1 MDLWLSF
8 IIKELTEEFK
18 KQFTCLGENIKK
30 YIIFPVPIEKEVTSI
45 NENGEEVT
53 KSISCMFMA
62 SFLSNLIN
70 NLSEGIH
77 RIKCKYGH
85 EKRSETCKIE
95 YHYCDCLLEY
105 TNVKDDL
112 IEYKY
117 FCCNKSYQQRFD
129 EKLKE

>member
-30 YIIFPVPIEKEVTSI
+30 YIIFPVPIEKEVTRI

-85 EKRSETCKIE
+85 EKRCETCKIE

-112 IEYKY
+112 IEYKC
-117 FCCNKSYQQRFD
+117 F
-129 EKLKE
+129 LL